1 MRHRNVIAGAAS
13 IAIATIAAPVAMAG
27 EAPAAVPTVR
37 PLVECVTPTP
47 HGYWATF
54 TYAASDLKGGDEYIQ
69 AGSSANEILV
79 GGDELVLS
87 QSDQQAW
94 IEEFVDGSRQYS
106 FHVWF
111 PADEDAQ
118 WKVRLDKTTSS
129 ATADAKS
136 MQCAGG
142 AAGAQGEPGIQGPP
156 GPQGVQGL
164 PGTNGTDGE
173 PGVPGIA
180 GPAGPQGPAGPAGP
194 VGPTGPLGPQG
205 PAGEQGP
212 AGQIGATGATGATG
226 DKGVAGDQGVAGKDG
241 APGVTVIQNVSG
253 QAAALSGV
261 AGVSARSS
269 TRVASLRIKARDGH
283 IIRQLRVNVEGV
295 RAKVV
300 RKSSG
305 QWVAT
310 IDLRGLPRGVY
321 AARVLARVNGRKVTS
336 THLYRVLYGNP
347 KGGFSDNLNSHPVVR
362 L

>member
-1 MRHRNVIAGAAS
+1 MAVRHRNVIAGAAS

-27 EAPAAVPTVR
+27 EVPADPAIT

-87 QSDQQAW
+87 QSGQQAW

-118 WKVRLDKTTSS
+118 WKLRLDQTTSS

-136 MQCAGG
+136 MQCAAG
-142 AAGAQGEPGIQGPP
+142 AAGSQGEPGIQGPP

-164 PGTNGTDGE
+164 PGTNGADGE

-180 GPAGPQGPAGPAGP
+180 GPAGPQGPVGPSGP

-212 AGQIGATGATGATG
+212 TGATGATGATG
-226 DKGVAGDQGVAGKDG
+226 DKGVAGDNGVAGKDG
-241 APGVTVIQNVSG
+241 APGATIVQNVTG
-253 QAAALSGV
+253 EAAGLGGV

-269 TRVASLRIKARDGH
+269 TRVASLRIKARNGH
-283 IIRQLRVNVEGV
+283 TIRQLRVNVEGV

-300 RKSSG
+300 RKGHG